1 MQHHLLADFRDL
13 KYSLSTI
20 MSENVTYM
28 CIYVIICMHIAI
40 LSIIHTK
47 IICLYAYIKV
57 QTYIKQNTT
66 MAGAR
71 KNHMFS
77 ATSVG
82 SASHWHPNRRASC
95 AAPDAKRPLW
105 ASAEALWLIVPL
117 ENGRS
122 SWQRRDVIQKPK
134 SPAKKGLRLCDFNF
148 YSYICYHI
156 SHMWHYLRSTTAAGE
171 GLLPILIDFA

>member
-1 MQHHLLADFRDL
+1 MAAKGCGLMQHHLLADFRDL

-28 CIYVIICMHIAI
+28 CIYVIICMHSAI
-40 LSIIHTK
+40 LSIIDTK
-47 IICLYAYIKV
+47 IICLYVYIKI

-77 ATSVG
+77 ATSMG

-122 SWQRRDVIQKPK
+122 SCRRQRRDVIQKPGQERPQTLWLQFLLLYLL
-134 SPAKKGLRLCDFNF
+134 SYFTYVALPA
-148 YSYICYHI
+148 
-156 SHMWHYLRSTTAAGE
+156 
-171 GLLPILIDFA
+171 